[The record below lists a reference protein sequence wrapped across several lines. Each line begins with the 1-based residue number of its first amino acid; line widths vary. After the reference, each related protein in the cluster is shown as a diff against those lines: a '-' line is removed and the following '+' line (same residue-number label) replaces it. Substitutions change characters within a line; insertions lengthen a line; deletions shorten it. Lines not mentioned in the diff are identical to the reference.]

1 MIRPSLGSVITRK
14 GAPPA
19 AAGAF
24 AAGAP
29 YGLPALAAVPDAD
42 SWLAPPQPA
51 TMSAAAAE
59 ATLRNVRLVI
69 VQLPCGESGS
79 APARHATGHAAR
91 GTPREIRRRRR
102 RRRSKGRSRCG
113 SRPP

>member
-1 MIRPSLGSVITRK
+1 MIRPSLGSVITRR

-29 YGLPALAAVPDAD
+29 SALPALGAVPDPD
-42 SWLAPPQPA
+42 SWLVPPQPA

-69 VQLPCGESGS
+69 VQLPCGESGRAS
-79 APARHATGHAAR
+79 ARHATGRAAR
-91 GTPREIRRRRR
+91 GRRRERRRRR
-102 RRRSKGRSRCG
+102 RPG
-113 SRPP
+113 